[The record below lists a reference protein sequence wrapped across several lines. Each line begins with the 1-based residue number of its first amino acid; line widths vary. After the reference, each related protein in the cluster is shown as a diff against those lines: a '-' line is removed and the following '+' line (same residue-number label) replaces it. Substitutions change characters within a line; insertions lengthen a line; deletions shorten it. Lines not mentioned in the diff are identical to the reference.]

1 MLHGGGGGSSLHG
14 GTRKGGARR
23 RHRALWQAEAARTGE
38 EGVSDQFGEE
48 GLARTGEKS
57 GAGMDRR
64 KVGVWTG
71 SGRWFFSS

>member
-1 MLHGGGGGSSLHG
+1 M
-14 GTRKGGARR
+14 
-23 RHRALWQAEAARTGE
+23 WQAEAARTGE

-71 SGRWFFSS
+71 SGRWFFSSWAQDERARIGRAHV